1 MSKYYYQTVTN
12 SGSFACPMPDDY
24 ETADTIAE
32 LERAFYDWRDTVR
45 QCSNESASLLIFKG
59 EPQDL
64 YPCARIPD
72 IIFETGPRDGLVR
85 S

>member
-1 MSKYYYQTVTN
+1 MSKYYYQTVTD

-32 LERAFYDWRDTVR
+32 LERAFCRWVDTVR
-45 QCSNESASLLIFKG
+45 QYSDEPAALLIFKG
-59 EPQDL
+59 EPEGD
-64 YPCARIPD
+64 YPCDTCPD
-72 IIFETGPRDGLVR
+72 MIFETGPRDGLVR